1 MFVEFLKE
9 MIKEKT
15 YYKKF
20 GNVMEIW
27 QEKEKNTGK
36 PYFIIKLLGTDD
48 DSQDECKAFDE
59 LVFSDDL
66 EKYRQVNGFLN
77 DKGNKIF
84 CQRVN
89 NYLDKKRKRK

>member
-9 MIKEKT
+9 MIKDKI

-36 PYFIIKLLGTDD
+36 PYFIIKLLG
-48 DSQDECKAFDE
+48 SE
-59 LVFSDDL
+59 
-66 EKYRQVNGFLN
+66 
-77 DKGNKIF
+77 GNE
-84 CQRVN
+84 
-89 NYLDKKRKRK
+89 